1 LNPALHR
8 ILMPSRDVIVIP
20 KMICPV
26 NIVGRLG
33 MMMSQMWVEETL
45 LPMGKLMVI
54 EYGWPGVGF

>member
-1 LNPALHR
+1 
-8 ILMPSRDVIVIP
+8 MPSRDVIVIP

-33 MMMSQMWVEETL
+33 IMMSQMWVEETL

-54 EYGWPGVGF
+54 GYGWPGVGF